1 MGGMK
6 YIAVVLYP
14 MVVCLAVYSLMN
26 HSYKSWWSWLISSL
40 ADASYTFGFI
50 NMFPQIF
57 INYKLKSVAHMPW
70 RVMMYKAFNTFVDD
84 AVAWGGI
91 FPMPF
96 KHRLMTLRDD
106 LVFLIFLYQL
116 YIYKVDTSRADEYG
130 FVHAMD
136 EKAAVDGKE
145 KQTEARQQ
153 AIEAQ
158 VAQMLEDSD
167 SDEDDEDEST
177 VKEAEGS
184 AGEVAVAEPA
194 KAEVAVDADLGA
206 TEQAFEWVPP
216 MVALQRRKDRFRQ

>member
-1 MGGMK
+1 
-6 YIAVVLYP
+6 
-14 MVVCLAVYSLMN
+14 
-26 HSYKSWWSWLISSL
+26 
-40 ADASYTFGFI
+40 
-50 NMFPQIF
+50 
-57 INYKLKSVAHMPW
+57 
-70 RVMMYKAFNTFVDD
+70 
-84 AVAWGGI
+84 
-91 FPMPF
+91 MPF

-167 SDEDDEDEST
+167 SDDEDELEST

-216 MVALQRRKDRFRQ
+216 MVALQRRKDRFRQQCDELFQKFETGQACNLNELLNTIAEVRGKELGHLETEQIRAVWRANGDRVVSKEEFFCRLIKLAEAEPEQFDNFLRAMGEVCERWV

>member
-1 MGGMK
+1 MG
-6 YIAVVLYP
+6 
-14 MVVCLAVYSLMN
+14 
-26 HSYKSWWSWLISSL
+26 
-40 ADASYTFGFI
+40 
-50 NMFPQIF
+50 
-57 INYKLKSVAHMPW
+57 
-70 RVMMYKAFNTFVDD
+70 
-84 AVAWGGI
+84 
-91 FPMPF
+91 F

-167 SDEDDEDEST
+167 SDEDDEDEPEST
-177 VKEAEGS
+177 VKEAE
-184 AGEVAVAEPA
+184 GEVAVAEPA
-194 KAEVAVDADLGA
+194 KAEVAVDA
-206 TEQAFEWVPP
+206 
-216 MVALQRRKDRFRQ
+216 